1 MEILSIPLVS
11 HTFNISQKFSLC
23 YYPFDNQ
30 EHICIQ
36 NFVSSVIFSSVL
48 HSLSPQI
55 SKLPSS
61 TTPTLTL
68 IQMETVFSSTVIYN
82 VISINVQPKDKT
94 LQTQRENR
102 LNFFFFFFFLFRP
115 CHSVCGILVLPT
127 HFSILVW
134 RIPWTEELES
144 YSPWGH
150 KTWTPLSDQMTMMTR
165 D

>member
-102 LNFFFFFFFLFRP
+102 LNFFFFFF
-115 CHSVCGILVLPT
+115 
-127 HFSILVW
+127 
-134 RIPWTEELES
+134 
-144 YSPWGH
+144 
-150 KTWTPLSDQMTMMTR
+150 PLSALSQCVR
-165 D
+165 DLSSPNPLQYSCLENPMDRGAGKLQPMGSQNLDTA

>member
-102 LNFFFFFFFLFRP
+102 LNFFFFFFF
-115 CHSVCGILVLPT
+115 
-127 HFSILVW
+127 
-134 RIPWTEELES
+134 
-144 YSPWGH
+144 
-150 KTWTPLSDQMTMMTR
+150 PLSALSQCVR
-165 D
+165 DLSSPNPLQYSCLENPMDRGAGKLQPMGSQNLDTA